1 MLKAE
6 SCREFL
12 PFLNYSDISST
23 EASVNQL
30 LTKLDHKILEMD
42 VQDVEEGEV
51 KIADDEV
58 ELIDLIE

>member
-1 MLKAE
+1 M
-6 SCREFL
+6 
-12 PFLNYSDISST
+12 NYSDTLST